1 MPTTRK
7 HPKRVHKS
15 EAKGG
20 KEREEVGSI
29 RVAHKSP
36 LFQKPPE
43 PEVKCVFLDIVERS
57 SPIRGGLAALSHVT
71 VGRLECGSPQSRA
84 KQPNYTR
91 REIRKQPRRPQRCGS
106 QPFSEPNDYPS
117 NREHE
122 KKKRNISLGQ
132 LNIKS
137 KMHFILIPTTRPQKH
152 GVFLIFVRII
162 RDSGMKR
169 IGTTTVV

>member
-122 KKKRNISLGQ
+122 KKKEHLLRS
-132 LNIKS
+132 IKYKVQNAFYINTYHAAS
-137 KMHFILIPTTRPQKH
+137 KTWCFSYFCSNH
-152 GVFLIFVRII
+152 
-162 RDSGMKR
+162 S
-169 IGTTTVV
+169 